1 MTCCATLQQTADVQL
16 VSSRPARLRH
26 RVDPALT
33 IKAGRDGPVRT
44 LILRGELG
52 LCEVSE
58 LLQQAAIAVDGQT
71 ERLVL
76 DLGGLTFLDCV
87 GARALAMVASFAPPG
102 CPVIIRSLNPEV
114 RRLLELLRLDLE
126 NPAVAGYNGKREGDS
141 RQPGRVIRGVV
152 PLA

>member
-1 MTCCATLQQTADVQL
+1 MKA
-16 VSSRPARLRH
+16 
-26 RVDPALT
+26 ALS
-33 IKAGRDGPVRT
+33 IEAARDGRVST
-44 LILRGELG
+44 VSLRGDLDIRG
-52 LCEVSE
+52 ASE
-58 LLQQAAIAVDGQT
+58 LLIQAASAVDSQT

-76 DLGGLTFLDCV
+76 DMAGLTFLDCA
-87 GARALAMVASFAPPG
+87 GARALAAAASLAPPG